1 MKILKR
7 LFAVLFVM
15 AVWAGFAPAHAALA
29 IIVHPSTNM
38 SGITADQAA
47 DIYLGKSGVFPNGQ
61 RVTPVDQVSSSPARQ
76 KFYKTVVK
84 KDGSTLKVYWSK
96 LLFTGKG
103 QPPREIG
110 DDAEM
115 KSWVASNPDAIGYVD
130 GKFVDSTVKVLLI
143 IP

>member
-1 MKILKR
+1 MTTLNRFIL
-7 LFAVLFVM
+7 VLSM
-15 AVWAGFAPAHAALA
+15 MLLWTASAPAHAALA
-29 IIVHPSTNM
+29 IIVHPSNNM
-38 SGITADQAA
+38 AGITAEQAA
-47 DIYLGKSGVFPNGQ
+47 DIYLGKVGVFPNGQ
-61 RVTPVDQVSSSPARQ
+61 RVNPVDQGPTSNVRQ

-84 KDGSTLKVYWSK
+84 KDGSALKVYWSK
-96 LLFTGKG
+96 ILFTGKG

>member
-1 MKILKR
+1 MKTLKHFWAALLIL
-7 LFAVLFVM
+7 LL
-15 AVWAGFAPAHAALA
+15 WAASAPAHAALA
-29 IIVHPSTNM
+29 IIVHPSNKM
-38 SGITADQAA
+38 AGITADQAA
-47 DIYLGKSGVFPNGQ
+47 DIYLGKSGVFPDGQ
-61 RVTPVDQVSSSPARQ
+61 RVSPVDQVPSSLARQ
-76 KFYKTVVK
+76 KFYKMVVK
-84 KDGSTLKVYWSK
+84 KDGSVLRVYWSK

-110 DDAEM
+110 DDADM

>member
-1 MKILKR
+1 MKTLKQ
-7 LFAVLFVM
+7 FSTAVFMLLL
-15 AVWAGFAPAHAALA
+15 WAGSAPAHAALA
-29 IIVHPSTNM
+29 IIVHPSNNM

-61 RVTPVDQVSSSPARQ
+61 RVTPVDQGPSSPARL
-76 KFYKTVVK
+76 KFYKAVVK
-84 KDGSTLKVYWSK
+84 KDGSALKVYWSK

>member
-1 MKILKR
+1 MKTLKPFWAALLM
-7 LFAVLFVM
+7 LFL
-15 AVWAGFAPAHAALA
+15 WAGSAPAQAALA
-29 IIVHPSTNM
+29 IIVHPSNNM
-38 SGITADQAA
+38 AGITADQAA

-61 RVTPVDQVSSSPARQ
+61 RVSPVDQLPNSPARQ

-84 KDGSTLKVYWSK
+84 KDGSVLRVYWSK

-103 QPPREIG
+103 QPPREVG
-110 DDAEM
+110 DDADM

>member
-7 LFAVLFVM
+7 LFAVLAVM
-15 AVWAGFAPAHAALA
+15 SVWAGSAPAHAALA
-29 IIVHPSTNM
+29 IIVHPSNNM
-38 SGITADQAA
+38 AGITADQAA
-47 DIYLGKSGVFPNGQ
+47 DIYLGKSGVCPNGQ

-76 KFYKTVVK
+76 KFYKMVVK
-84 KDGSTLKVYWSK
+84 KDGSVLKVYWSK
-96 LLFTGKG
+96 LLFTGRG

-110 DDAEM
+110 DDADL

>member
-1 MKILKR
+1 MKTLKQFWAA
-7 LFAVLFVM
+7 LFMIFL
-15 AVWAGFAPAHAALA
+15 WAGSAPAYAALA
-29 IIVHPSTNM
+29 VIVHPSNSM
-38 SGITADQAA
+38 SGISADQAA
-47 DIYLGKSGVFPNGQ
+47 DIYLAKVGVFPNGK
-61 RVTPVDQVSSSPARQ
+61 RAIPVDQASNNAARK
-76 KFYKTVVK
+76 KFYSAVIK
-84 KDGSTLKVYWSK
+84 KEESALRVYWSK

-110 DDAEM
+110 DDADL